1 MSAENEISYL
11 HLTYGLPMINDV
23 VRNKF
28 YNTILQDVK
37 GKNCLEIGFGSGIL
51 SILALEHGANLIIAY
66 EEMEDT
72 YKLGVEVINSLGLQ
86 DKITLIS
93 GQFTADKIG
102 QHPNIDC
109 IFTETIN
116 HTLWGE
122 SLLNVIDGKL
132 PKIIPNEYFLEVHAI
147 EISDN
152 YAKRL
157 LTNDNSICNPGIA
170 IDERFS
176 KTINKILNKKEVELI
191 DGLHGLT
198 LNNLDQV
205 LDVCD
210 IHNRTPVQTYNID
223 INNPVSLDTK
233 IDWNINLEPNKNYLF
248 VFRTGMQYQEHKLYT
263 DVCDNWGAFAQ
274 YAVVINADSTIR
286 IQQNFNDGNFI
297 LSYNNQQI
305 HLIKTESAHNYN
317 ITETE
322 DIKVINFEH

>member
-1 MSAENEISYL
+1 MSTETDSSYL
-11 HLTYGLPMINDV
+11 HLTYGLPMINDI

-37 GKNCLEIGFGSGIL
+37 GKTCLEIGFGSGIL
-51 SILALEHGANLIIAY
+51 SILALEHGANSIVAY

-72 YKLGVEVINSLGLQ
+72 YNLGVKIINSLGLQ

-93 GQFTADKIG
+93 ERFTADKID

-122 SLLNVIDGKL
+122 SLLNVINGLL
-132 PKIIPNEYFLEVHAI
+132 PEIIPNNYFLEVHAV
-147 EISDN
+147 EVNDN

-170 IDERFS
+170 INQQFS
-176 KTINKILNKKEVELI
+176 KTINEILNKKEIELT

-198 LNNLDQV
+198 LTNLNQV
-205 LDVCD
+205 LDVCN
-210 IHNRTPVQTYNID
+210 IHNRLPEESYNIN
-223 INNPVSLDTK
+223 INNPVSLETK
-233 IDWNINLEPNKNYLF
+233 IDWSVELKSGKNYLL
-248 VFRTGMQYQEHKLYT
+248 VFRTGMQYKEHKLYT
-263 DVCDNWGAFAQ
+263 DVCDNWGPFAQ
-274 YAVVINADSTIR
+274 YAVVINADSAVR

-305 HLIKTESAHNYN
+305 HLIKKESAHNYN